1 MGSNRGFSKEQLTA
15 EVFGKLS
22 NHQDKKELFEVW
34 KAYNELR
41 SKGVK
46 AIDAIQALY
55 GENVD
60 YFTAVGF
67 ELFNKEYLEVLEES
81 K

>member
-1 MGSNRGFSKEQLTA
+1 MGSNRGFSKKQLTA

-22 NHQDKKELFEVW
+22 NNQNKKELFEVW
-34 KAYNELR
+34 KVYNELR
-41 SKGVK
+41 SKEVN
-46 AIDAIQALY
+46 AVDAVQALY

-67 ELFNKEYLEVLEES
+67 ELFNKEYLGIID